1 MTALNQLV
9 TFLQGKKTYLVCL
22 IAILAA
28 ILAYLNHQI
37 DLIQLGEAI
46 LAALGGASL
55 RSAQNTTSQRVIDAQ
70 NASAAVQ
77 PPAVQLPN
85 PGPASPGPGSRDPN
99 DLG

>member
-1 MTALNQLV
+1 FNTLV
-9 TFLQGKKTYLVCL
+9 TYLQGKKTYLVCL

-55 RSAQNTTSQRVIDAQ
+55 RSAQNTTAQKVLDAQ
-70 NASAAVQ
+70 QAAINVV
-77 PPAVQLPN
+77 AQLPAKQLPV
-85 PGPASPGPGSRDPN
+85 PGPASPGPVGRDPN